1 MSLLQQELR
10 CTAARSS
17 IRQAEIKE
25 TRMRRSLL
33 LLVADVW
40 NRWLEKRRETELKR
54 IQAQLTQ
61 AQWKNSLAQRTHEA
75 DLAAG
80 YNLGHFNTMQ

>member
-1 MSLLQQELR
+1 M
-10 CTAARSS
+10 
-17 IRQAEIKE
+17 RQ
-25 TRMRRSLL
+25 SLL
-33 LLVADVW
+33 LWVLDVW
-40 NRWLEKRRETELKR
+40 KRWLEKRREAELKR
-54 IQAQLTQ
+54 IQAKLTQ

>member
-1 MSLLQQELR
+1 MQTSFFLSV
-10 CTAARSS
+10 TN
-17 IRQAEIKE
+17 
-25 TRMRRSLL
+25 
-33 LLVADVW
+33 VW
-40 NRWLEKRRETELKR
+40 KRWLEKRREAELKR
-54 IQAQLTQ
+54 IQAQLDQ

>member
-1 MSLLQQELR
+1 MQTSFFL
-10 CTAARSS
+10 SV
-17 IRQAEIKE
+17 
-25 TRMRRSLL
+25 MN
-33 LLVADVW
+33 VW
-40 NRWLEKRRETELKR
+40 KHWLEKRRETELKR
-54 IQAQLTQ
+54 IQAQLAQ

>member
-1 MSLLQQELR
+1 MQ
-10 CTAARSS
+10 
-17 IRQAEIKE
+17 K
-25 TRMRRSLL
+25 SLL
-33 LLVADVW
+33 LLVMNTW
-40 NRWLEKRRETELKR
+40 KRWLEKRREAELKR
-54 IQAQLTQ
+54 IQAQLDQ